1 MQNSY
6 CIAESA
12 YLGGLSQKIVVRRVC
27 QFFSKVDEPAHKM
40 TTVCVW
46 QPHCGSMCPP
56 VLPVS
61 NKLIKVN
68 SLSILILRQIIIIKL
83 ESTIIL
89 NNRYLG
95 RLENDFVGTVTEE
108 VTAFLNN
115 YRTSQLDKVLL
126 VFPASLPSKY
136 RYLIHEIVSQLFS
149 EFRISTISIGRE
161 NRRRT
166 CLFFTDVISQLK
178 MSQNNEAAVDVKAS
192 ESSDSSENAKISKK
206 HKRPDKPLYVPPGS
220 KSSKCN
226 EDTENTDCHQKEDK
240 EKCCKENNEPSWDSL
255 YDDSGDVIDK
265 EFVNDLNSEL
275 EIRAVRNQL
284 TATTLDYSKFTTN
297 EWGDDSQ
304 TDTGTILEAYDF
316 VSDLKTRD
324 LVSSLSS
331 TK

>member
-1 MQNSY
+1 MAQ
-6 CIAESA
+6 
-12 YLGGLSQKIVVRRVC
+12 
-27 QFFSKVDEPAHKM
+27 
-40 TTVCVW
+40 CVLL
-46 QPHCGSMCPP
+46 CCLAKGF
-56 VLPVS
+56 
-61 NKLIKVN
+61 LIKTN
-68 SLSILILRQIIIIKL
+68 SLSIIIFTLNNIIKL
-83 ESTIIL
+83 DTTIIL

-136 RYLIHEIVSQLFS
+136 RYLIHEVVSQLFS
-149 EFRISTISIGRE
+149 EFKIATISIGRE
-161 NRRRT
+161 SRRRT

-178 MSQNNEAAVDVKAS
+178 MSQNNEAAVDVKVS
-192 ESSDSSENAKISKK
+192 ESGDSSEKKAKISKK
-206 HKRPDKPLYVPPGS
+206 QKRPDKPLYVPPGS
-220 KSSKCN
+220 KSSKTSDN
-226 EDTENTDCHQKEDK
+226 DDHTENTDCHQKQDK
-240 EKCCKENNEPSWDSL
+240 DKDKSCKENNEPSWDSL

-265 EFVNDLNSEL
+265 EFVKDLNSEL

-297 EWGDDSQ
+297 EWSDDSQ
-304 TDTGTILEAYDF
+304 TDTGTILEIYDF

-324 LVSSLSS
+324 LITSISS